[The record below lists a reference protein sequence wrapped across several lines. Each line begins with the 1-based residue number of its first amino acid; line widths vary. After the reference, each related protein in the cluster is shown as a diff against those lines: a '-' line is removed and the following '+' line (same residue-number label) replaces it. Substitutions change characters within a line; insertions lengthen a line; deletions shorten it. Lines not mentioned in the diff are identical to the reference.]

1 MECQRES
8 LQTRYITLT
17 REPFWFYY
25 LNLIHMKEDFIIE
38 LKDVYKSFDSKE
50 VHTGVTLSIRRDEN
64 ITVLGG
70 SGSGKSVL
78 LKEITGLLKPDS
90 GQVIVEG
97 EDIVPMDENKLVH
110 VRKKMGMLFQG
121 AALFDS
127 LTVYE
132 NIAYPLREHSKHAEN
147 EIKEIVSR
155 NLELVGLPGIED
167 KLPSDLSGGMKKRVG
182 LARAMAMEPK
192 ILLYDEPT
200 TGLDPPNTSRINH
213 LIREMQK
220 KFGTTGVI
228 ITHDVTSAF
237 EISDRIAFLYK
248 GKIIFIGTV
257 EEAKN
262 TTIEA
267 LSDFI
272 HGRLEED

>member
-1 MECQRES
+1 
-8 LQTRYITLT
+8 
-17 REPFWFYY
+17 
-25 LNLIHMKEDFIIE
+25 MKEDFIVE
-38 LKDVYKSFDSKE
+38 LKDVYKSFNSKE
-50 VHTGVTLSIRRDEN
+50 VHTGVTLAIRRDES
-64 ITVLGG
+64 ITILGG

-78 LKEITGLLKPDS
+78 LKEITGLVRPDS
-90 GQVIVEG
+90 GQIIIEG
-97 EDIVPMDENKLVH
+97 EDIVPMDENELVH
-110 VRKKMGMLFQG
+110 VRKKIGMLFQG

-127 LTVYE
+127 LTVHE
-132 NIAYPLREHSKHAEN
+132 NIAYPLREHSKHTEN

-200 TGLDPPNTSRINH
+200 TGLDPPNISRINH
-213 LIREMQK
+213 LIREMQR
-220 KFGTTGVI
+220 KFGVTGII
-228 ITHDVTSAF
+228 ITHDVASTF

-248 GKIIFIGTV
+248 GKIIFVGTV

-262 TTIEA
+262 TTIDI

-272 HGRLEED
+272 HGRLDDD